1 MATHRDETWW
11 KARAQREEGHH
22 IGAGSLALDPQFADT
37 SRPQLV
43 EREQTRV
50 AFGKLIELMR
60 RRKGWT
66 VEELASEADLDIGDV
81 LLIEDDLAVPP
92 EPRAVYQ
99 LAKVFEIPQI
109 NLMQVSGL
117 TVPRDPNLRQETV
130 RFAARSQSV
139 EKLSQS
145 EHLALEQFVSVLSRA
160 TIESA
165 SDQSDTASTNNS

>member
-11 KARAQREEGHH
+11 KTRAQREEGHY

-66 VEELASEADLDIGDV
+66 VEELASEA
-81 LLIEDDLAVPP
+81 DLAVPP